1 MTDAIVPLSEHVV
14 SARFEDAPAEAVA
27 ATKRLLL
34 DNVAVAIAGA
44 TAPACREVIDLIC
57 DWGGKAEA
65 TIAFDG
71 RKVPH
76 HQAVLA
82 NVMMAHALELD
93 DLYDAAIAH
102 ASTPA
107 IWSALAAAELKGGA
121 SGKETLFAMMLGA
134 DLMCR
139 MARAADRTFELGYHK
154 ALLAGFAATAA
165 TGRLLGL
172 DAQTLAQAF
181 GVALSR
187 AGATV
192 QALPD
197 GALVKRLQPAMN
209 ASDGMRAVAFARAG
223 VTGVRNVLEGPFGFY
238 RLFNHKPLDRDA
250 LLGDLGRRWLGAE
263 ASVKRYPSSRCTHGP
278 IQAALEL
285 RAAHGLTADDVESVE
300 VAVCEACRRVA
311 GAPFAETKGSPQVDC
326 QFNIAYTV
334 AAALLWGDVFVA
346 QVQEEAATDPR
357 ARALA
362 ARVKVVADPAHGER
376 MAFAPVRV
384 SIRTRDGRALER
396 RLLALKGSPEN
407 SMSWDEIVA
416 ERLDR
421 CLAFAPRPLPREAIL
436 DAVAHFDELADARE
450 LMRLL
455 SC

>member
-1 MTDAIVPLSEHVV
+1 MTDAIVPLAEHVV
-14 SARFEDAPAEAVA
+14 AARFEDVPAEAVA

-34 DNVAVAIAGA
+34 DGVAVAIAGA
-44 TAPACREVIDLIC
+44 TAPACREVVDLIC

-65 TIAFDG
+65 TIALDG

-93 DLYDAAIAH
+93 DLYDEAIAH

-121 SGKETLFAMMLGA
+121 SGQDTLFAMMLGA

-172 DAQTLAQAF
+172 DAATLANAF
-181 GVALSR
+181 GITFTR

-238 RLFNHKPLDRDA
+238 RLFNHKALDRD
-250 LLGDLGRRWLGAE
+250 LLLHDLGARWLGAE
-263 ASVKRYPSSRCTHGP
+263 ASIKRYPSSRCTHGP

-285 RAAHGLTADDVESVE
+285 RRAHGLEPEAIESVE

-311 GAPFAETKGSPQVDC
+311 GAPFAETRGSPQVDC
-326 QFNIAYTV
+326 QFNIAYAV

-346 QVQEEAATDPR
+346 EVQERAATDPR

-362 ARVKVVADPAHGER
+362 ARINVVAEPAHGDR
-376 MAFAPVRV
+376 MAFAPV
-384 SIRTRDGRALER
+384 SIVVRTRDGRALAR
-396 RLLALKGSPEN
+396 RLDAIKGSPADP
-407 SMSWDEIVA
+407 MSWDEIVA

-421 CLAFAPRPLPREAIL
+421 CLALAPSPLPRDAIIE
-436 DAVAHFDELADARE
+436 AVARFDELPDARE
-450 LMRLL
+450 LIRLL